1 MEVCPYCKKPFK
13 RLKSHLPHCKM
24 LRPPVPADQDVCQ
37 SKPAAL
43 PHAKKVKGPVRDP
56 IKAREREL
64 GTDHEKR
71 NPGLK
76 GDKSERT
83 GKSSLLLA
91 VDLKKASSAKADKD
105 IRDQVQP
112 SLKML
117 KNTATEITF
126 HEEPTAPFSASENI
140 THKKGLPEDL
150 PISGEGRNNPSETEA
165 SLFLGP
171 VEPSLSSQDRKYC
184 SAFPNDVQTTCANL
198 RLDRIDAPRQNL
210 RVKLQTVPFGDH
222 HSSPGDLD
230 CDGRRVSTSW
240 PSRVRVPKAGEPL
253 SGVATDLGDT
263 RTQEKNTEPRIA
275 AFKVSPLGAIQVRE
289 NQDQGLNLATEA
301 QGSSGNAENCVFVTE
316 IQRWAPLN
324 DDPKKAFSI
333 SDSVT
338 AKNPRGEGPN
348 IDLITPQ
355 ETACRELLSASQSR
369 NPSLVSLA
377 IQFLQEGKA
386 EACSPAGKASA
397 EHEEQASLAP
407 SSGCRPQA
415 LHPGGQLSLCST
427 QTHAA
432 KSTLARK
439 TLSSALGLE
448 WFPELYPGYLGL
460 GVLPGKPQL
469 WSAVAQKPL
478 LISPQGERL
487 SQVPLLERSSTA
499 VRSLEPSTE
508 LTASSFSLLRILG
521 AVQKGWIRCSTTMKS
536 GVGGITMLFAGYF
549 VLCCSWSF
557 KHLKLQ
563 RWRKQ
568 H

>member
-91 VDLKKASSAKADKD
+91 IDLKKASSAKADKD

-150 PISGEGRNNPSETEA
+150 PKSGEGRNNPSETEA

-333 SDSVT
+333 NDSVT

-415 LHPGGQLSLCST
+415 LHPGGQLSLCSA
-427 QTHAA
+427 QPHAA
-432 KSTLARK
+432 KNPLARK

-487 SQVPLLERSSTA
+487 SQ
-499 VRSLEPSTE
+499 
-508 LTASSFSLLRILG
+508 
-521 AVQKGWIRCSTTMKS
+521 GWIRCSTTMKS

>member
-43 PHAKKVKGPVRDP
+43 PRAKKVKGPVRDP
-56 IKAREREL
+56 IKAKEREL

-253 SGVATDLGDT
+253 SGVATDLSDT
-263 RTQEKNTEPRIA
+263 RLRKRTQNHE
-275 AFKVSPLGAIQVRE
+275 LHRE
-289 NQDQGLNLATEA
+289 NQDQGLNLGTEA

-377 IQFLQEGKA
+377 YNFSRKGRQK
-386 EACSPAGKASA
+386 PA
-397 EHEEQASLAP
+397 
-407 SSGCRPQA
+407 
-415 LHPGGQLSLCST
+415 
-427 QTHAA
+427 
-432 KSTLARK
+432 